1 MTLTKAK
8 ISRLISSDLTLSKK
22 DALKMI
28 DKFFNTIKL
37 QSLSKKVKISQ
48 FGTFYTHKSPKR
60 IGRNPKTKESYIIYP
75 RKKVTFKAS
84 NKVKEILNWLKD

>member
-60 IGRNPKTKESYIIYP
+60 IGRNPKTKEEFTISA
-75 RKKVTFKAS
+75 RKVIKFKPSSALI
-84 NKVKEILNWLKD
+84 NKINK